1 MTAPEFSSEFDVLYN
16 NIMSNSA
23 SSIDEY
29 EKSLFLTQAQEE
41 IVKNYFNPSG
51 NKYGQGFDDSV
62 KRQVDFSELLETA
75 TSGTGGTISETT
87 TPSIDLRAVSYLLPS
102 NVLLILNETA
112 KLTIGE
118 KYYITQ
124 VVPIHYA
131 EYTRLMSK
139 PYKEPLKN
147 QTWKLL
153 QDSSTGNIVSQLI
166 PKSGTT
172 VSLYTVRYIRRPKP
186 IILSNLA
193 TDYNGLTIDG
203 EANTIVT
210 NGHAC
215 ELNPIIHREIL
226 NRAVEI
232 AKVAYMENTE
242 KVVQINT
249 RNE

>member
-16 NIMSNSA
+16 NVMSNSA
-23 SSIDEY
+23 SSVDEY

-75 TSGTGGTISETT
+75 TSGTGGTITSTT
-87 TPSIDLRAVSYLLPS
+87 SPSIDLRAVSYLLPS

-112 KLTIGE
+112 KLTIGG
-118 KYYITQ
+118 KSYITQ

-147 QTWKLL
+147 
-153 QDSSTGNIVSQLI
+153 
-166 PKSGTT
+166 
-172 VSLYTVRYIRRPKP
+172 
-186 IILSNLA
+186 
-193 TDYNGLTIDG
+193 
-203 EANTIVT
+203 
-210 NGHAC
+210 
-215 ELNPIIHREIL
+215 
-226 NRAVEI
+226 
-232 AKVAYMENTE
+232 
-242 KVVQINT
+242 
-249 RNE
+249 